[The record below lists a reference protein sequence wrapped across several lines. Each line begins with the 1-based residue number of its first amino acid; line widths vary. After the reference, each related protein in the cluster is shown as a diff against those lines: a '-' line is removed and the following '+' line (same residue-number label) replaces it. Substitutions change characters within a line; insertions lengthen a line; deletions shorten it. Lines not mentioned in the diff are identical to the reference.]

1 VPWLGS
7 ACFNKNGQAECA
19 RGSREL
25 RIWNETGVAHP
36 GNEKM
41 SESVNNCT
49 VIVVSVLQR

>member
-1 VPWLGS
+1 MPWLGS